1 MRTHPTSSKIHCPR
15 GGSSAIANFT
25 FLSFAHTVCSISFFR
40 EQRSHSPTNTH
51 IFARN
56 PPGHRA
62 SASNIHLYILLPSR
76 YDVIVRDGFFSFQGK
91 DRLPS
96 SRRRDAGNNPFAK
109 NSRKIPGKNKHSPI
123 DRSTRSTHKKSK
135 GNKRWKEV
143 RKLDLLLQP
152 GVSTWRTGGDDRSTG
167 RPHGTHTSLPL
178 YLFRLRWLAGRTQS
192 RCRRRTTT
200 NDPTTTT
207 YYRELNGTG
216 AGSAADRQSP
226 VGVSCISSCALAD
239 DQPAGP
245 DETQIGG
252 LLSASSH
259 ADRWES
265 GKLSPKLW
273 RMRKL

>member
-1 MRTHPTSSKIHCPR
+1 MFDFLLQRTTITLAYQH
-15 GGSSAIANFT
+15 
-25 FLSFAHTVCSISFFR
+25 
-40 EQRSHSPTNTH
+40 SHLR
-51 IFARN
+51 AN
-56 PPGHRA
+56 PPVATG
-62 SASNIHLYILLPSR
+62 LLLPTFTCIFYCHPGR

-152 GVSTWRTGGDDRSTG
+152 GVSTRRTGGDDRSTG

-178 YLFRLRWLAGRTQS
+178 YLFRLWWLAGRTQS

-273 RMRKL
+273 GMRKLCLAVGGWKQIKPQMLLCRFEV